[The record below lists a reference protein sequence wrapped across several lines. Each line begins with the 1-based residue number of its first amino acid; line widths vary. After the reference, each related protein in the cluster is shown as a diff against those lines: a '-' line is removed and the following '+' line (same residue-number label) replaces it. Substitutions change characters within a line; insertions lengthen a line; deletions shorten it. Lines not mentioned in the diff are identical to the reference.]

1 MDMDFDDFE
10 ENVLFPELE
19 DINDI
24 SDLEEIESEIRN
36 EIPHEDFDHPGGS
49 PKPVQDDPFCQKF
62 PKLKAEFD
70 GNQNSRIFYKR
81 VTGNLTKLHQTKF
94 CCFWRENSNFEK
106 ISNKTAENNIF
117 GAKIQTLKKLAMQT
131 AEKKT
136 LHFWRKNS
144 N

>member
-1 MDMDFDDFE
+1 MDFDDFE
-10 ENVLFPELE
+10 EKYVDGKSVLFPELE

-81 VTGNLTKLHQTKF
+81 VTGNLTNKILLFLARKFKL
-94 CCFWRENSNFEK
+94 
-106 ISNKTAENNIF
+106 
-117 GAKIQTLKKLAMQT
+117 
-131 AEKKT
+131 
-136 LHFWRKNS
+136 
-144 N
+144 